1 VIERVQHVSLDLKL
15 PADMGEVLELGPGDF
30 ESSPRNKAEWTAA
43 RRACLELIAER
54 NACAKLVVAGGREH
68 GAFEDLLWDLARI
81 APRVPLYIQ
90 PATAIGGVS
99 APTLDSIHAL
109 VEDALELGL
118 RTRVMPQMHRFLG
131 VP

>member
-1 VIERVQHVSLDLKL
+1 
-15 PADMGEVLELGPGDF
+15 MGWSG
-30 ESSPRNKAEWTAA
+30 
-43 RRACLELIAER
+43 
-54 NACAKLVVAGGREH
+54 AGCG
-68 GAFEDLLWDLARI
+68 
-81 APRVPLYIQ
+81 PLYIQ
-90 PATAIGGVS
+90 PATATGGVS